1 MIIIGEKLNGSI
13 PAVAEAIAKKDTE
26 FIKARAKA
34 QADAGATFID
44 VCASVEE
51 TIEVATM
58 KWMIDLVQEVCDTP
72 ICVDSPSSDNC
83 VAALPYCNKPGL
95 LNSVSMEGNKIDV
108 VFPVVAKTEWEIVA
122 LLCDDKGIP
131 KTVER
136 RMEVFHAIMDKA
148 KEHGID
154 PSRLHIDPL
163 VETRSTEPEAFLT
176 FGECARQIKAA
187 YPTIHVTSGLSNI
200 SFSLPVR
207 KLVNQSF
214 MFLSILAGMDSAI
227 VDPTNEG
234 MKAIIRV
241 AEELKQSYTEGDDQ
255 VALVAKGC
263 EMAGVSERDALG
275 MKYAAEMMLDPEE
288 DEFCLEYIGI
298 YREGLIGPV
307 KA

>member
-13 PAVAEAIAKKDTE
+13 PAVAQAIADRDAE
-26 FIKARAKA
+26 FIKSRAKA
-34 QADAGATFID
+34 QAEAGATFLD

-51 TIEVATM
+51 DVEVEAM

-72 ICVDSPSSDNC
+72 ICVDSPSPRNC
-83 VAALPYCNKPGL
+83 VAALPYCKKPGL
-95 LNSVSMEGNKIDV
+95 LNSVSLEGDKIDV
-108 VFPVVAKTEWEIVA
+108 VFPVVANTEWEIVA

-136 RMEVFHAIMDKA
+136 RMEVFHGIMAKA
-148 KEHGID
+148 KAYGID

-176 FGECARQIKAA
+176 FAECARQIKAE
-187 YPTIHVTSGLSNI
+187 YPQIHVTSGLSNI

-227 VDPTNEG
+227 VDPTNKS
-234 MKAIIRV
+234 MAAIIRV
-241 AEELKQSYTEGDDQ
+241 AEELKGSYKPGDDQ
-255 VALVAKGC
+255 VALVEKACK
-263 EMAGVSERDALG
+263 MAGVSDRDALG

-307 KA
+307 KQ